1 MPDDKRY
8 FLQSIKYL
16 YSYIA
21 PFRTSGREPPPPKKK
36 SAKLQNHQQYRLPL
50 KFFKMIF
57 LDLCSKICEMLPKFS

>member
-36 SAKLQNHQQYRLPL
+36 AQS
-50 KFFKMIF
+50 FKIINNIAY
-57 LDLCSKICEMLPKFS
+57 L